1 MEATEILRD
10 PTVEQ
15 RLVRHLRATQ
25 EEYARYSSLCRSL
38 DNSYKPERRMAG
50 TMAWDVNPEDV
61 KVGQARVSV
70 PMIWNAVNL
79 KSNILGMRTPTP
91 KVRPLDRRS
100 QIKRIQAEGVET
112 AIDRL
117 WDDENM
123 DEVYLNFCR
132 TMGLYG
138 RGILQDG
145 VEAGESYTTNIDQ
158 QYNLWISWRRLG
170 EPEAMC
176 FSEMV
181 SEQEAL
187 DLGWDGVNVNAEL
200 RFNFPIYG
208 GYTHSDP
215 LGIQNRNWT
224 KERSIHG
231 KIPVLHFYFQKTK
244 NGTVHYARFV
254 NGQKTVKEKS
264 LGRKTWPFTIVEA
277 EHVPGIPYGV
287 GDAEP
292 LLDIQAEYNIRRTE
306 WAEAIRRN
314 IKDQWKMWGL
324 KGVNPRMVPGN
335 GGRVWE
341 LTDKNEEDIEP
352 LKFPVDDVGA
362 VQNIQSI
369 MSDYRRTS
377 AIPAEAEADNTA
389 AAPTSGFAM
398 QVKFQALITQLAPRQ
413 KRIKRALKGWALSK
427 LDYLAKKYPEYKDL
441 LDARE
446 FTIDWEFEPL
456 TPKDV
461 AQVVQNLATAVGA
474 KLESPHTAMEE
485 MGLDPDLEMD
495 LMAEFWTDPR
505 INPQGAMAQAQAM
518 MMLAQVAQMSA
529 QQPGAGFTGNQLD
542 QRAREEAAAMAPS
555 GDETRNQHNPLPM
568 RQGASQVL
576 GAHPMG
582 GV

>member
-1 MEATEILRD
+1 M
-10 PTVEQ
+10 Q
-15 RLVRHLRATQ
+15 
-25 EEYARYSSLCRSL
+25 
-38 DNSYKPERRMAG
+38 NG
-50 TMAWDVNPEDV
+50 AWDLNPEDV

-70 PMIWNAVNL
+70 PMIYNAVNL
-79 KSNILGMRTPTP
+79 KSNILGMRTP
-91 KVRPLDRRS
+91 KFVVRPLDRRDA
-100 QIKRIQAEGVET
+100 IKRIQAEGIESLLDKV
-112 AIDRL
+112 
-117 WDDENM
+117 WDDEDM

-138 RGILQDG
+138 RGIFQDG
-145 VEAGESYTTNIDQ
+145 VENGESYTTNIDQ
-158 QYNLWISWRRLG
+158 QYNVWISWRRLG
-170 EPEAMC
+170 VPEAIS
-176 FSEMV
+176 FAEMV
-181 SEQEAL
+181 SEQEAM
-187 DLGWDGVNVNAEL
+187 DLGWDGLTVNAEN

-215 LGIQNRNWT
+215 LGIQNRNWV
-224 KERSIHG
+224 KERNIHG
-231 KIPVLHFYFQKTK
+231 KIPVLHFYFQKSK
-244 NGTVHYARFV
+244 NGTVHYARYV
-254 NGQKTVKEKS
+254 NGQETVSKS
-264 LGRKTWPFTIVEA
+264 LGRKTWPFTFVEA
-277 EHVPGIPYGV
+277 EHIPGLAYGV

-341 LTDKNEEDIEP
+341 LSDKAEEDIEP

-377 AIPAEAEADNTA
+377 AIPAEAEADNTG
-389 AAPTSGFAM
+389 AAPTSGYAM

-413 KRIKRALKGWALSK
+413 KRIKRALKKGWALAK
-427 LDYLAKKYPEYKDL
+427 LAWLAKKYPEYADL
-441 LDARE
+441 LDSKE
-446 FTIDWEFEPL
+446 FTLDLEFEPL

-485 MGLDPDLEMD
+485 MGLDPDLEAD
-495 LMAEFWTDPR
+495 LMAEWWTDPR
-505 INPQGAMAQAQAM
+505 INPQGAMAMAQAQL
-518 MMLAQVAQMSA
+518 MLQQVAMQSQ
-529 QQPGAGFTGNQLD
+529 QQPGMGFTGNQLD
-542 QRAREEAAAMAPS
+542 QRAREEAAAMAPT
-555 GDETRNQHNPLPM
+555 GDQTTNQWNPLPA
-568 RQGASQVL
+568 RQGASQAF
-576 GAHPMG
+576 GAHPLG